1 MLSWIGLLVIMG
13 VEFLVRDVLL
23 PMPPQDLSILLAS
36 GVEWLVFLGLIGFW
50 IPRME
55 EKTLESIGFRR
66 FKLRYLGVGALAYLV
81 YLILSAGSGFLIEA
95 AGLDSIRSLQP
106 MIRSLHPATLLVLF
120 LTGTIVEEVFY
131 RGYLIERITLL
142 TEKRWLAGLSS
153 WVMFSLV
160 HLRFFGPGPT
170 LDVSVLSGLL
180 VFLYLKE
187 DNLWPSIVLHGINGI
202 FAYLLFPLLT
212 G

>member
-1 MLSWIGLLVIMG
+1 M
-13 VEFLVRDVLL
+13 
-23 PMPPQDLSILLAS
+23 
-36 GVEWLVFLGLIGFW
+36 
-50 IPRME
+50 
-55 EKTLESIGFRR
+55 
-66 FKLRYLGVGALAYLV
+66 GALAYLV

-95 AGLDSIRSLQP
+95 VGLDSIRSLQP
-106 MIRSLHPATLLVLF
+106 MIGSLQPAALLVLF

-142 TEKRWLAGLSS
+142 TQKRWLAGLLS
-153 WVMFSLV
+153 WVLFSLV

-180 VFLYLKE
+180 VLLYLKE
-187 DNLWPSIVLHGINGI
+187 DNLWPGIVLHGINGI